1 MCKCTGKYS
10 FESVREVELSIMKGW
25 TVMQTLS
32 HGPFWTWNNFSELFH
47 LKARGLSLCTTH
59 APVIACK
66 QHHGEKWPWLG
77 GSFQPKQ
84 FSANVSVYS
93 TKPTTLQMKEWA
105 FEYKRGSGLGIT
117 VSTMIFPWSIQAHF
131 IELREL
137 FPQDTGWTLSGK
149 TAKSKIQR
157 RSYHSYLKVVI
168 NTCHLSASLIGDCS
182 NLG

>member
-1 MCKCTGKYS
+1 MDHSGPEITFQSCSTSRQGVWAFVSRMYLS
-10 FESVREVELSIMKGW
+10 LRASSIM
-25 TVMQTLS
+25 
-32 HGPFWTWNNFSELFH
+32 E
-47 LKARGLSLCTTH
+47 R
-59 APVIACK
+59 
-66 QHHGEKWPWLG
+66 EKWPWLG
-77 GSFQPKQ
+77 GSFQTKQ

-105 FEYKRGSGLGIT
+105 FEYKRGSGLGTT
-117 VSTMIFPWSIQAHF
+117 VSTMILPWSIQAHF

-168 NTCHLSASLIGDCS
+168 NTGHLSASLIGDCS